1 MAMIRRVARR
11 YAEAAFGLAS
21 ASQTQDAWASD
32 LDRLAVL
39 LDVPEA
45 EKALTSPAVPP
56 AQKLAVVD
64 AEAPGLPQP
73 VRNLVQLLLHRDRLE
88 LLPDIARAY
97 RELLNRQ
104 RGIVTAQVTTAV
116 PLDDAE
122 RQALT
127 QRLAAYVGKQVEVE
141 AQVDPAIMGG
151 VVARVGDLL
160 LDGSVR
166 GRLEALRQRLVT
178 SGRL

>member
-11 YAEAAFGLAS
+11 YAEAVFALAQQ
-21 ASQTQDAWASD
+21 AKAEDAWAAD
-32 LDRLAVL
+32 LDRLAALVG
-39 LDVPEA
+39 VPVA

-56 AQKLAVVD
+56 AQKLAVID
-64 AEAPGLPQP
+64 AEVPNLHPQ
-73 VRNLVQLLLHRDRLE
+73 VRNLVQLLLHRDRLD
-88 LLPDIARAY
+88 LLPDLAAAY
-97 RELLNRQ
+97 RELLNRA

-116 PLDDAE
+116 PLDEAE
-122 RQALT
+122 RAVLT
-127 QRLAAYVGKQVEVE
+127 QRLSAYVGKDVQLQAV
-141 AQVDPAIMGG
+141 VDPAIMGG

-166 GRLEALRQRLVT
+166 SRLETLRRRLVA